1 MPFLIITTRPDDD
14 LRAEVK
20 RHAKDTRQE
29 ERAPAIRGDQRMAYL
44 MREHL
49 RRLREQLE
57 AAEHVSRRAVAALEE
72 ARKACLDIVRP
83 LAREALKRPAGDPIA
98 DVCLNL
104 MRTDWAPEVVSLPDG
119 TTIEVVPVT
128 EDQLRAAVAGYLD
141 GAYTRP
147 FDEIIEAYNQMQEAS

>member
-1 MPFLIITTRPDDD
+1 MSL
-14 LRAEVK
+14 
-20 RHAKDTRQE
+20 
-29 ERAPAIRGDQRMAYL
+29 
-44 MREHL
+44 
-49 RRLREQLE
+49 
-57 AAEHVSRRAVAALEE
+57 
-72 ARKACLDIVRP
+72 
-83 LAREALKRPAGDPIA
+83 A